1 MQSNSLLIRLIIIV
15 NKWPA
20 MFTQD
25 ELNQLYRYALSLSA
39 QEDVAYDLL
48 QAALERYLKKSPVA
62 EKSLAYLKIIIRNLY
77 IDLQRRSK
85 TLPMVSIESD
95 EVVHIEPVDISLL
108 DDLLINEQAVEQLT
122 AMLSSEENELLYLWA
137 VEEYT
142 VDEISVMFHKPRGT
156 VLSKLHR
163 LKQRI
168 RKQVEELEFTETEM
182 RAGVDV

>member
-1 MQSNSLLIRLIIIV
+1 MQSFSLLIRLIVIV
-15 NKWPA
+15 NKRLA

-48 QAALERYLKKSPVA
+48 QTALERYLNKSPDA
-62 EKSLAYLKIIIRNLY
+62 EKSLAYLKIIIRNLFF
-77 IDLQRRSK
+77 DLQRRNK
-85 TLPMVSIESD
+85 TLPMISIESD
-95 EVVHIEPVDISLL
+95 EIAHIEPVDIALL
-108 DDLLINEQAVEQLT
+108 DDLLINQQEVGRLT

-142 VDEISVMFHKPRGT
+142 VDEISVMFQKPRGT

-168 RKQVEELEFTETEM
+168 RKQAKEQEVAANEM
-182 RAGVDV
+182 QTGVDL